1 LEVVTDADPA
11 KGKSFLT
18 GDMAV
23 RVVHL
28 IQRYPPALGGSETWC
43 REVSRYLSSV
53 GDEVKVLTMD
63 ILDEEEYWR
72 DPPLRQWA
80 TRLGRI
86 DWDDGVLVRRYRRSL
101 PIHLVYHLLFKVILD
116 RTLRLYFYGPHS
128 AEMYGSL
135 WREFA
140 AADVIH
146 LHTVPYPHNLFGYV
160 AARLRKKRVVITPH
174 FHPGHPNYERRSNYW
189 LLKGCDAVIC
199 VSPYE
204 REYLISQGLDPKKL
218 VVTGNG
224 VHAEAYV
231 AKDLPRFQAEL
242 IRRHELS
249 VATKVVV
256 FVGRKQEY
264 KGVATLVDAV
274 RILSLED
281 DVVLFMA
288 GPSSDWF
295 EEYYATLSEKDRQR
309 IIDLGTVSEQEKVN
323 LLHVADVLALP
334 SRFEAFG
341 IVFLEAW
348 ACGTPVIGAAAG
360 AIPSVVGE
368 GGLTFEPGN
377 VQDLADKLRIVL
389 NDAERS
395 REMALLGQRRVF
407 EQFTWG
413 KIAQATRTAYSP
425 AGAEICAS

>member
-1 LEVVTDADPA
+1 
-11 KGKSFLT
+11 
-18 GDMAV
+18 
-23 RVVHL
+23 
-28 IQRYPPALGGSETWC
+28 
-43 REVSRYLSSV
+43 
-53 GDEVKVLTMD
+53 
-63 ILDEEEYWR
+63 
-72 DPPLRQWA
+72 
-80 TRLGRI
+80 
-86 DWDDGVLVRRYRRSL
+86 
-101 PIHLVYHLLFKVILD
+101 
-116 RTLRLYFYGPHS
+116 
-128 AEMYGSL
+128 
-135 WREFA
+135 
-140 AADVIH
+140 
-146 LHTVPYPHNLFGYV
+146 
-160 AARLRKKRVVITPH
+160 
-174 FHPGHPNYERRSNYW
+174 
-189 LLKGCDAVIC
+189 
-199 VSPYE
+199 
-204 REYLISQGLDPKKL
+204 
-218 VVTGNG
+218 
-224 VHAEAYV
+224 
-231 AKDLPRFQAEL
+231 
-242 IRRHELS
+242 
-249 VATKVVV
+249 
-256 FVGRKQEY
+256 
-264 KGVATLVDAV
+264 V

-425 AGAEICAS
+425 AGAGICAS

>member
-1 LEVVTDADPA
+1 MRTGKERVISEGDA
-11 KGKSFLT
+11 
-18 GDMAV
+18 AV
-23 RVVHL
+23 KVVHL

-43 REVSRYLSSV
+43 REVSRYLSSI

-63 ILDEEEYWR
+63 TLDEEEYWR
-72 DPPLRQWA
+72 DPPLHQWT

-86 DWDDGVLVRRYRRSL
+86 DWDDGVLVRRYKRSL
-101 PIHLVYHLLFKVILD
+101 PIHFVYHVLFRVILD
-116 RTLRLYFYGPHS
+116 RMLHLYFYGPHS

-146 LHTVPYPHNLFGYV
+146 LHTVPYPHNFFGYI

-189 LLKGCDAVIC
+189 LLKGCDAIIC

-204 REYLISQGLDPKKL
+204 REYLISRNIDPKKI

-224 VHAEAYV
+224 VHTEAYV
-231 AKDLPRFQAEL
+231 AEDLPRFQAEL
-242 IRRHELS
+242 IRLHELS
-249 VATKVVV
+249 EATKIIV

-264 KGVATLVDAV
+264 KGIATLVDAL
-274 RILSLED
+274 RILSLEE
-281 DVVLFMA
+281 DVALFMA

-295 EEYYATLSEKDRQR
+295 EAYYATLSEKERQR

-323 LLHVADVLALP
+323 LLHLADVLVLP

-348 ACGTPVIGAAAG
+348 ACGTPVIGAATG

-368 GGLTFEPGN
+368 GGLTFEYGN
-377 VQDLADKLRIVL
+377 VRDLADKLRIVL
-389 NDAERS
+389 NDVERS
-395 REMALLGQRRVF
+395 REMALRGQRRVF
-407 EQFTWG
+407 AQFTWE
-413 KIAQATRTAYSP
+413 KIARATRMAYFP
-425 AGAEICAS
+425 AGAGICAS